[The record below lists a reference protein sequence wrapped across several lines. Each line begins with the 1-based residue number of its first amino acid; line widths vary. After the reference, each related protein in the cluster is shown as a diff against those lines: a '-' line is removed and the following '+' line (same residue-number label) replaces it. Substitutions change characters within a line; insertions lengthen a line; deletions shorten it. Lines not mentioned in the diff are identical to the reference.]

1 MVYCHIAFRMVENEY
16 FRNLV
21 TFLSSSIGGFLPRT
35 TSTIRGWVI
44 EAYKVKKTAVKQELQ
59 SVVSNIHLSFD
70 GWTSP
75 NNYSILSV
83 FAHFINS
90 GGVRRIRLLAF
101 RRTYGAKSATNE
113 ATVLIEVISE
123 CNIQDRIGYFMCDNI
138 GTNDALM
145 DLILK
150 ELYPTWTTK
159 QRLSRRLRCLSHIVN
174 LCARALLFGTGASK
188 KLATL
193 QAKILKGAV
202 DVEMV
207 FWADKGS
214 VGILHNVVRFIRA
227 SP

>member
-1 MVYCHIAFRMVENEY
+1 MVYRHIAFRMVENEY

-21 TFLSSSIGGFLPRT
+21 TFLSSSMGGLLLRT
-35 TSTIRGWVI
+35 ASTIRGWVM
-44 EAYKVKKTAVKQELQ
+44 EAYKVEKAAVKQELQ
-59 SVVSNIHLSFD
+59 SAVSNIHLSFD

-90 GGVRRIRLLAF
+90 GGVRRIHLLAF

-113 ATVLIEVISE
+113 ATALIEVISE
-123 CNIQDRIGYFMCDNI
+123 YNIQDRIRYFMCDNI

-150 ELYPTWTTK
+150 ELHPTWTTK
-159 QRLSRRLRCLSHIVN
+159 QRLSRRLRCLSHIAN
-174 LCARALLFGTGASK
+174 LCARALLFSTGAGK

-193 QAKILKGAV
+193 
-202 DVEMV
+202 
-207 FWADKGS
+207 
-214 VGILHNVVRFIRA
+214 
-227 SP
+227 